1 MERTS
6 TPTRPAS
13 SRRTR
18 RWLAPAL
25 LTAGLILPASLGHAA
40 PRAGASPVT
49 IEVWDHNS
57 FGDLATHLDTL
68 MKAFERTHPLIR
80 LKLVHNQT
88 PDKDLTAIAAG
99 GGPDVVWLWDGS
111 SPVANWAANG
121 VIQPLDS
128 FISASHYNLGN
139 LQQAG
144 VGQVS
149 YRGHTW
155 GLPLLGDTFWLWYNV
170 KDFRAAGLDPAH
182 PPVTLQETLADGIK
196 LTKRSGSGRILRLG
210 YLPGFYSAAN
220 GGSGASVAYING
232 NDVNPYSP
240 VFGALAVQRRQH
252 QGHAGFASQPGGL
265 ERDAHR
271 GRHLRP
277 ALRARPSDPL
287 HQRAGGTLH
296 PQEGFLSGRVSMK
309 IDGDWVPQNVRDYKP
324 SWKYG
329 VDYAV
334 APVPYAAGYA
344 RFAHHQAIATYPLV
358 MSSRT
363 KHPQE
368 AWEFMR
374 WLQDPAQGAD
384 MGVYLYNLPLHKA
397 ALDSPRLT
405 ALPGFSALLPLMRSQ
420 ITLVADPIAPVGDQ
434 YNSVVNSY
442 TNAILSGQTSP
453 AAAMGAVRQ
462 RMQPQLDKIVA
473 KGH

>member
-6 TPTRPAS
+6 TPTRPGSA
-13 SRRTR
+13 RRTR

-128 FISASHYNLGN
+128 FISASHYNLSN

-144 VGQVS
+144 VGQVT

-182 PPVTLQETLADGIK
+182 PPATLQETLADGIK
-196 LTKRSGSGRILRLG
+196 LTRRSGSGRILRLG

-240 VFGALAVQRRQH
+240 VFGASLYSADSTKVTPDSPANLAVWNEMRTEAGIYDRLY
-252 QGHAGFASQPGGL
+252 GHDRVIRFISGL
-265 ERDAHR
+265 GA
-271 GRHLRP
+271 P
-277 ALRARPSDPL
+277 FTA
-287 HQRAGGTLH
+287 
-296 PQEGFLSGRVSMK
+296 QEGFLSGRVSMK

-462 RMQPQLDKIVA
+462 RMQSQLDKIVA
-473 KGH
+473 TGH